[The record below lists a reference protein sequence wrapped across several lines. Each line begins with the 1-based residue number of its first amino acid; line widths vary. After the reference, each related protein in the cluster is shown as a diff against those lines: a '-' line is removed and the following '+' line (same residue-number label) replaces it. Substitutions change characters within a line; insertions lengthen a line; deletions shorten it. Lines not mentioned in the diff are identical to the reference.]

1 MKNESGY
8 RYFNRLI
15 TQNCTAGNDRSK
27 AKKRKNGKRR
37 KTSHRQRFNCRQ
49 PL

>member
-15 TQNCTAGNDRSK
+15 AQNCVAGKDRSK
-27 AKKRKNGKRR
+27 AKRHKSAKRR
-37 KTSHRQRFNCRQ
+37 KK
-49 PL
+49 

>member
-15 TQNCTAGNDRSK
+15 ALNCVTGKDRSK
-27 AKKRKNGKRR
+27 AKRRKSGKRR
-37 KTSHRQRFNCRQ
+37 RK
-49 PL
+49 

>member
-15 TQNCTAGNDRSK
+15 TQNCTSGKDGSK
-27 AKKRKNGKRR
+27 AKRRKNAKRR
-37 KTSHRQRFNCRQ
+37 RE
-49 PL
+49 